1 MGGDQES
8 MIEVNVKE
16 SDLRYV
22 RYDFWLKGTT
32 LYLERM
38 MVLERKTKRHGL
50 KIVYRESYSRLN
62 DRDFGIKEEPE
73 VDIEIQLE
81 AIREA
86 KNMIKFEKWRRQ

>member
-1 MGGDQES
+1 
-8 MIEVNVKE
+8 MIEIIVKE

-32 LYLERM
+32 LYLDRM
-38 MVLERKTKRHGL
+38 IVLERKTKRHVL
-50 KIVYRESYSRLN
+50 KIVLSESYSRLN
-62 DRDFGIKEEPE
+62 NRDFSIKEEPE
-73 VDIEIQLE
+73 IHMEIQLE